1 MDSNLSRA
9 SEEIVRLWWVG
20 ERQSRAL
27 RTYRRL
33 RVLTDALLDHL
44 ERLNLEHPGEHELDV
59 PTRRAIESVLGQV
72 PEPLRPALPP
82 CRTVQ
87 EALDSWFELKSEL
100 HRRVHPTGAA
110 LDWSYDSETSQVG

>member
-9 SEEIVRLWWVG
+9 SEEIVRLWWLG

-27 RTYRRL
+27 REYRRL

-44 ERLNLEHPGEHELDV
+44 ERLNLEHPGDHELDAA
-59 PTRRAIESVLGQV
+59 THKAIDTVLAQL

-87 EALDSWFELKSEL
+87 EALDSWFELKAEL
-100 HRRVHPTGAA
+100 HRRVYPGGAA
-110 LDWSYDSETSQVG
+110 RDWSFDPEASKVG

>member
-27 RTYRRL
+27 REYRRL

-44 ERLNLEHPGEHELDV
+44 EQLNLEHPGEHELDV
-59 PTRRAIESVLGQV
+59 ATHRAIDSVLAQL
-72 PEPLRPALPP
+72 PEALRPALPP

-87 EALDSWFELKSEL
+87 EALDSWFDLKAEL
-100 HRRVHPTGAA
+100 HRRVYPGGAA
-110 LDWSYDSETSQVG
+110 LDWSFDPEASKVG